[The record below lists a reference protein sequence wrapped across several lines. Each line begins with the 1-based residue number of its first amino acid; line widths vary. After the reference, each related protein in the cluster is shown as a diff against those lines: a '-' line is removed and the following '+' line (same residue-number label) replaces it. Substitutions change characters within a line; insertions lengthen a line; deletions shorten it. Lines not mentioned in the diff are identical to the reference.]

1 MTAPGHTMRAEP
13 PTAAEVRDDG
23 HVIYGADEAR
33 AVREGAATRGRWEP
47 GATSVYAIGGCARHI
62 GDGAQM
68 DKPCTCRIVSRDMLD
83 GDRELASAAPD
94 LAASVEYHAPRA
106 DRAEAMLAGC
116 ACRTERPTVAEVRAA
131 TLGHGGGVIELLCKV
146 PLKST
151 PRGDYRLVVAWVGV
165 RCGVVV
171 GLNTKSV
178 NALRDATG
186 YLFLTPDGPL
196 SWARV
201 AELVAEMEGG
211 R

>member
-1 MTAPGHTMRAEP
+1 MFE
-13 PTAAEVRDDG
+13 AAKYVS
-23 HVIYGADEAR
+23 AFWFP
-33 AVREGAATRGRWEP
+33 REMAQAAAYYKLTQGQDF
-47 GATSVYAIGGCARHI
+47 AAIDPR
-62 GDGAQM
+62 
-68 DKPCTCRIVSRDMLD
+68 RIVSRDMLD